1 MRIHINNN
9 STYIIQQ
16 AGISYEDDFV
26 SRAKGE

>member
-1 MRIHINNN
+1 MIIHNNN

-16 AGISYEDDFV
+16 AGISHEDDFV